1 MLASGTMSELHD
13 IAVRMLSEGRGIL
26 AADETPGT
34 IGGRFEKLGIS
45 STEETRA
52 AYREL
57 LVTTPGLSQW
67 IGSVILQDETFHQK
81 TSSGK
86 TFPELSLIHISEP
99 TRPY

>member
-1 MLASGTMSELHD
+1 MRVERLPPGATHATLGGERTAASEDATVGAMSELHD

-45 STEETRA
+45 SSEETRA

-57 LVTTPGLSQW
+57 LVTTPGLS
-67 IGSVILQDETFHQK
+67 
-81 TSSGK
+81 
-86 TFPELSLIHISEP
+86 LSLIHI
-99 TRPY
+99 